1 MDPKITSEVNI
12 EKLPD
17 YLMPTID
24 DESDDE
30 YYLGDEENSDSDGD
44 GNDCVQDDSVRQGE
58 SDDETDSNSTE
69 TEVSS
74 SDD

>member
-17 YLMPTID
+17 YQMPTID
-24 DESDDE
+24 DESDEE

-44 GNDCVQDDSVRQGE
+44 GNDCVQDDSVRQEE
-58 SDDETDSNSTE
+58 SDDETDSTSTE